1 MRHLVNHGARD
12 TGAWTGASSCK
23 IGCDA
28 APSIGK
34 ACWGDRT
41 GERTREPPIQGRKSF
56 WSTREESMAESRA
69 SLPPR
74 SIAACSDR
82 PARGYLA
89 LLNANRLPSEAE
101 PIKAFSWYSS
111 VDADDDDDDEVGLS
125 C

>member
-1 MRHLVNHGARD
+1 
-12 TGAWTGASSCK
+12 
-23 IGCDA
+23 
-28 APSIGK
+28 
-34 ACWGDRT
+34 
-41 GERTREPPIQGRKSF
+41 
-56 WSTREESMAESRA
+56 MAGSRA
-69 SLPPR
+69 SLLPR

-111 VDADDDDDDEVGLS
+111 VDDDDDDDDEVGIS